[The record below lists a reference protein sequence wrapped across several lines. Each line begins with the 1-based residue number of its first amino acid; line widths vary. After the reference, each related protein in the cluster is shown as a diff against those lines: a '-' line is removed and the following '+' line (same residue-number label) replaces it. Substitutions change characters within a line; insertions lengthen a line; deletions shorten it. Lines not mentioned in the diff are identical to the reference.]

1 MKGIHRLWLGI
12 GILVILTP
20 LGLIAKGSAWGEWG
34 ADEIRALI
42 GFVPEGMASIHGV
55 WKGIMDGYSIPGLR
69 GGIETVLGYIVSAIT
84 GVLIVA
90 VTTYGISKLLSSRK
104 R

>member
-20 LGLIAKGSAWGEWG
+20 LGLIARGSAWGEWG
-34 ADEIRALI
+34 AGEIRALI
-42 GFVPEGMASIHGV
+42 GFVPEGMASIHGI
-55 WKGIMDGYSIPGLR
+55 WKGIMHGYSIPDW
-69 GGIETVLGYIVSAIT
+69 GGGMGAVFGYIVSAIT

-90 VTTYGISKLLSSRK
+90 GTTYAISRLLSSRK